1 MVHKKIL
8 FVCMG
13 NICSSPMAEAI
24 MQSLMVK
31 TSIYWEVD
39 SAGLRSWNIGRRPHK
54 HCLRTLRDHGLRSDH
69 FCRQFTVQDFRY
81 FDYIVAMDES
91 VYKELLLWSNLYR
104 SSTQCLVVLMS
115 SFGENGK
122 PTTITELSP
131 TYKLK
136 SFRNAYY
143 QIKDCCKYFILGQ
156 KISIVQYALP
166 SSEDDY
172 IYPEHQAE
180 PVKSVETYSS
190 EKKSLQQM
198 SQQGPSQKQLHSM
211 ADTLDL
217 ATNAFLT
224 GVCTKI
230 LSSPKPMSK
239 YHKTSSNCRQRKL
252 CLVCGKKFLDSL

>member
-1 MVHKKIL
+1 MSHKKIL

-39 SAGLRSWNIGRRPHK
+39 SAGLRSWNIGRRPHNR
-54 HCLRTLRDHGLRSDH
+54 CLRTLREHGLRSDH

-81 FDYIVAMDES
+81 FDYIVAMDEA

-104 SSTQCLVVLMS
+104 STKQCLVVLLS
-115 SFGENGK
+115 SFGEDGK
-122 PTTITELSP
+122 PGNINELSP
-131 TYKLK
+131 TYKLR
-136 SFRNAYY
+136 SFRTAYY
-143 QIKDCCKYFILGQ
+143 QIKDCCKYFILSQ
-156 KISIVQYALP
+156 KISIVQYTLP

-172 IYPEHQAE
+172 AYPEDE
-180 PVKSVETYSS
+180 PVKSMDTYGVGKRTQHIPDLS
-190 EKKSLQQM
+190 
-198 SQQGPSQKQLHSM
+198 PNQKQSRM
-211 ADTLDL
+211 MSETFEL

-230 LSSPKPMSK
+230 LSPPMPK
-239 YHKTSSNCRQRKL
+239 YRDTTSSCRQRKL